1 MFLNPEWQ
9 RRVTTIRFAGS
20 LHVLSVLV
28 CFFFHIPM
36 LMVDWLLSNLAL
48 LCVCGGPNIQ
58 LQPAISQAADAA
70 LVLVSTWSPRISKV

>member
-36 LMVDWLLSNLAL
+36 LMVDWLLLTWPYYVCVGVQIYNCNLQSLKRLMQLWYLFQHGAL
-48 LCVCGGPNIQ
+48 E
-58 LQPAISQAADAA
+58 
-70 LVLVSTWSPRISKV
+70 